1 MKKIVSVNYFEQRV
15 DLEGLDAYKST
26 EEYEKEVEVVDG
38 DWAFAQLQD
47 KAEEAFTTTVPVAES
62 ADDEI
67 GYDYYRVTD
76 YSLTLYV
83 RDANNNNVPFIRFK
97 FDNASLDQKVD
108 RALTDDEIELAKY
121 IIEVENLD
129 IEVAA

>member
-1 MKKIVSVNYFEQRV
+1 M
-15 DLEGLDAYKST
+15 
-26 EEYEKEVEVVDG
+26 
-38 DWAFAQLQD
+38 QD
-47 KAEEAFTTTVPVAES
+47 KVEEAFTTTVPVAES
-62 ADDEI
+62 TDDEI

-97 FDNASLDQKVD
+97 FDNASLDPKTD
-108 RALTDDEIELAKY
+108 RKLTDDEVELARC
-121 IIEVENLD
+121 IIEAEHLD